1 MLEFDYIYSIYFK
14 EYEKNQENIL
24 FFKEEIKSVLKH
36 IYSDIEYS
44 KQFIRINKKGIEQ
57 NYNVDLEKFNKDI
70 KKYKSISDDE
80 MLWIKTPMR
89 ISKIFAMSFNYLTY
103 LDIREDTINEVFAI
117 IREELLNVETA
128 PSIKRQQEQLLEDFF
143 KNNDLI
149 EKSIS
154 KKNNLKIW
162 G

>member
-24 FFKEEIKSVLKH
+24 FFKKEIKSVLKH

-89 ISKIFAMSFNYLTY
+89 ISKIFAMSFNYLTD

-154 KKNNLKIW
+154 KKNNLKI
-162 G
+162 

>member
-89 ISKIFAMSFNYLTY
+89 ISKIFAMAFNYLTH

-154 KKNNLKIW
+154 KKNNLKI
-162 G
+162 